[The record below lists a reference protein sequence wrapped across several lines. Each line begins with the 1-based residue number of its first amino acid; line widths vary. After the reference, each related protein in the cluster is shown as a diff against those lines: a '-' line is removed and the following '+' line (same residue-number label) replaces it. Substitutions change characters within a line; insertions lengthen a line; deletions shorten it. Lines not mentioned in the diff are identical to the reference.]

1 MNSFDELCTKI
12 SQDIDAKEI
21 RSRSRTEQEQIRF
34 NYAVRHQLIE
44 LWKKHHTHKD
54 NQSSIQKNKNFYS
67 ALQQYRDPYLTYR
80 MAIQTFEGLQKLDL
94 IEVTKNGFYDHVK
107 MEGNLTRYKATP
119 KLNEMLNELDGHPL
133 INLPPNLDS
142 NTILLRQKIDGRRML
157 APYDEDKDTEQWRI
171 NLREINGC
179 FSRHILDL
187 RIKDSEVE
195 SLQERLLSDSEKEP
209 IDLTNKVLVRI
220 FINNSFGEGGRFYRG
235 WWQNVPSEYRPF
247 ITIESKHTQEL
258 DYSQLN
264 PNMIYSLYNHELG
277 SEDAYSRV
285 LGEEHRDVVKEAFN
299 AMFQSNTSLESKP
312 KDINLDNIEMTW
324 KELKQAILNAHKP
337 IKDLFFTGLGNKLQ
351 FEDSIMAENVMLQFA
366 RMDYPALPI
375 HDSFI
380 MHHAF
385 GNDGSKEE
393 SELEEAMRRAFHDR
407 FHRDIGISRELI
419 KRPETKDKN
428 NTHPEITED
437 LEDLEE
443 LLDGESDY
451 SLWHARDN
459 MWMRKK

>member
-12 SQDIDAKEI
+12 SQDIDTKEI

-80 MAIQTFEGLQKLDL
+80 MAIQAFEGLQKLDL
-94 IEVTKNGFYDHVK
+94 IEVTKNGFYDRIK
-107 MEGNLTRYKATP
+107 MEGNLTRYRATT
-119 KLNEMLNELDGHPL
+119 KLSEMLGELDGHPL
-133 INLPPNLDS
+133 IDLPTNLDI
-142 NTILLRQKIDGRRML
+142 NTILLRHKIDGRRML
-157 APYDEDKDTEQWRI
+157 VPYEEDKDTEQWRI
-171 NLREINGC
+171 NLKEINAC
-179 FSRHILDL
+179 FSRHMLDL

-195 SLQERLLSDSEKEP
+195 ALQERLLSDSEKEA
-209 IDLTNKVLVRI
+209 IDLTKKLLIRI
-220 FINNSFGEGGRFYRG
+220 FINSSFGEGGRFYRG

-247 ITIESKHTQEL
+247 ITINSKSTQEH

-285 LGEEHRDVVKEAFN
+285 IGPEHRDVVKEAFN
-299 AMFQSNTSLESKP
+299 AMFQANTSLESKP
-312 KDINLDNIEMTW
+312 RGINIDEIGMTW
-324 KELKQAILNAHKP
+324 KELRQAILDAHKP
-337 IKDLFFTGLGNKLQ
+337 IKNLFFTGLGNKLQ

-366 RMDYPALPI
+366 RMDYPALPV

-385 GNDGSKEE
+385 GNHG
-393 SELEEAMRRAFHDR
+393 ELEEAMRRAFHDR
-407 FHRDIGISRELI
+407 FHRDIGISRELVI
-419 KRPETKDKN
+419 RQEMKDTSNK
-428 NTHPEITED
+428 TREVKEG
-437 LEDLEE
+437 LEE
-443 LLDGESDY
+443 LLDAESDY
-451 SLWHARDN
+451 SLWKKRDD
-459 MWMRKK
+459 MWMRRK

>member
-34 NYAVRHQLIE
+34 NYAVRNQLIE

-80 MAIQTFEGLQKLDL
+80 MAIQAFEGLQKLDL
-94 IEVTKNGFYDHVK
+94 IEVTKNGFYDRIK
-107 MEGNLTRYKATP
+107 MESSLTRYRATP
-119 KLNEMLNELDGHPL
+119 QLSELLGELDGHPL
-133 INLPPNLDS
+133 IDLPPNLDA
-142 NTILLRQKIDGRRML
+142 NTILLRKKIDGRNIL
-157 APYDEDKDTEQWRI
+157 IPYEEDKDTEQWRI
-171 NLREINGC
+171 NLREINAC
-179 FSRHILDL
+179 FSRHMIDL

-195 SLQERLLSDSEKEP
+195 ALQERLLSDSDKEP
-209 IDLTNKVLVRI
+209 IDLTKKVLVRI

-247 ITIESKHTQEL
+247 ITINTKSTQEH

-285 LGEEHRDVVKEAFN
+285 LGDEHREVVKEAFN

-407 FHRDIGISRELI
+407 FHRDIGISRELVV
-419 KRPETKDKN
+419 RQEMKDTSNK
-428 NTHPEITED
+428 TREVKEG
-437 LEDLEE
+437 LKE
-443 LLDGESDY
+443 LLDAESDY
-451 SLWHARDN
+451 SLWKKRDD
-459 MWMRKK
+459 MWMRRK

>member
-1 MNSFDELCTKI
+1 MNSFEELCTKI

-67 ALQQYRDPYLTYR
+67 ALQQYRDPYLTYQ

-107 MEGNLTRYKATP
+107 MEGNLTRYRATP
-119 KLNEMLNELDGHPL
+119 KLSEMLNELDGHPL
-133 INLPPNLDS
+133 IDLPPNLDI
-142 NTILLRQKIDGRRML
+142 NTILLRHKIDGRRML
-157 APYDEDKDTEQWRI
+157 VPYEEDKDTEQWRI
-171 NLREINGC
+171 NLSEINEC
-179 FSRHILDL
+179 FSRHLLDL
-187 RIKDSEVE
+187 RIKDSEIE
-195 SLQERLLSDSEKEP
+195 ALQDRLLSDSEKEP
-209 IDLTNKVLVRI
+209 IDLTKKLLVRI

-247 ITIESKHTQEL
+247 ITINSKSTQEH

-299 AMFQSNTSLESKP
+299 AMFQAHTTLESKP
-312 KDINLDNIEMTW
+312 KDINLNNIEMTW

-407 FHRDIGISRELI
+407 FHRDIGISRELVVRQEI
-419 KRPETKDKN
+419 K
-428 NTHPEITED
+428 NTSNKTPQVT
-437 LEDLEE
+437 EDLEE
-443 LLDGESDY
+443 LLDAESDY
-451 SLWHARDN
+451 SLWENRDD
-459 MWMRKK
+459 MWKRRK

>member
-80 MAIQTFEGLQKLDL
+80 MAIQAFEGLQKLDL
-94 IEVTKNGFYDHVK
+94 IEVTKNGFYDRIK
-107 MEGNLTRYKATP
+107 MESSLTRYRATP
-119 KLNEMLNELDGHPL
+119 QLSELLGELDGHPL
-133 INLPPNLDS
+133 IDLPPNLDA
-142 NTILLRQKIDGRRML
+142 NTILLRKKIDGRNIL
-157 APYDEDKDTEQWRI
+157 IPYEEDKDTEQWRI
-171 NLREINGC
+171 NLREINAC
-179 FSRHILDL
+179 FSRHMIDL

-195 SLQERLLSDSEKEP
+195 ALQERLLSDSDKEP
-209 IDLTNKVLVRI
+209 IDLTKKVLVRI

-247 ITIESKHTQEL
+247 ITINTKSTQEH

-285 LGEEHRDVVKEAFN
+285 LGDEHREVVKEAFN

-407 FHRDIGISRELI
+407 FHRDIGISRELVVRQEI
-419 KRPETKDKN
+419 K
-428 NTHPEITED
+428 NTSNKTPQVT
-437 LEDLEE
+437 EDLEE
-443 LLDGESDY
+443 LLDAESDY
-451 SLWHARDN
+451 SLWENRDD
-459 MWMRKK
+459 MWKRRK

>member
-1 MNSFDELCTKI
+1 MNSFEELCNKI
-12 SQDIDAKEI
+12 SQDIDTKEI

-54 NQSSIQKNKNFYS
+54 NHSSIQKNKNFYS

-80 MAIQTFEGLQKLDL
+80 MAIQAFEGLQKLDL
-94 IEVTKNGFYDHVK
+94 IEVTKNGFYDRIK
-107 MEGNLTRYKATP
+107 MESNLTRYRATP
-119 KLNEMLNELDGHPL
+119 KLSEMLNELDGHPL
-133 INLPPNLDS
+133 IDLPPNLDS
-142 NTILLRQKIDGRRML
+142 NTILLRKKIDGRNML
-157 APYDEDKDTEQWRI
+157 IPYEEDKDTEQWRV
-171 NLREINGC
+171 NLKEINSC
-179 FSRHILDL
+179 FSRHMIDL

-195 SLQERLLSDSEKEP
+195 ALQERLLSDSKKEP
-209 IDLTNKVLVRI
+209 IDLNKKVLVRI
-220 FINNSFGEGGRFYRG
+220 FINSSFGEGGRFYRG

-247 ITIESKHTQEL
+247 ITINSKYTQEH

-285 LGEEHRDVVKEAFN
+285 LGPEHRDVVKQAFN
-299 AMFQSNTSLESKP
+299 AMFQRNKPLESKP
-312 KDINLDNIEMTW
+312 KGINIDEIGMTW
-324 KELKQAILNAHKP
+324 KELRQAILNAHKP

-351 FEDSIMAENVMLQFA
+351 FEDSIIAENVMLQFA
-366 RMDYPALPI
+366 KMDYPTLPI

-385 GNDGSKEE
+385 GNDGSKQE

-407 FHRDIGISRELI
+407 FHRDIGISRELVV
-419 KRPETKDKN
+419 RQETKYVSNK
-428 NTHPEITED
+428 TREVTEG
-437 LEDLEE
+437 LEE
-443 LLDGESDY
+443 LLDAESDY
-451 SLWHARDN
+451 SLWKNRDDL
-459 MWMRKK
+459 WMRRK

>member
-1 MNSFDELCTKI
+1 MNSFEELCNKI
-12 SQDIDAKEI
+12 SQDIDTKEI

-54 NQSSIQKNKNFYS
+54 NHSSIQKNKNFYS

-80 MAIQTFEGLQKLDL
+80 MAIQAFEGLQKLDL
-94 IEVTKNGFYDHVK
+94 IEVTKNGFYDRIK
-107 MEGNLTRYKATP
+107 MESNLTRYRATP
-119 KLNEMLNELDGHPL
+119 KLSEMLNELDGHPL
-133 INLPPNLDS
+133 IDLPPNLDS
-142 NTILLRQKIDGRRML
+142 NTILLRKKIDGRNML
-157 APYDEDKDTEQWRI
+157 IPYEEDKDTEQWRV
-171 NLREINGC
+171 NLKEINSC
-179 FSRHILDL
+179 FSRHMIDL

-195 SLQERLLSDSEKEP
+195 ALQERLLSDSKKEP
-209 IDLTNKVLVRI
+209 IDLTKKVLVRI
-220 FINNSFGEGGRFYRG
+220 FINSSFGEGGRFYRG

-247 ITIESKHTQEL
+247 ITINSKYTQEH

-285 LGEEHRDVVKEAFN
+285 LGPEHRDVVKQAFN
-299 AMFQSNTSLESKP
+299 AMFQRDKPLESKP
-312 KDINLDNIEMTW
+312 KGINIDEIGMTW
-324 KELKQAILNAHKP
+324 KELRQAILNAHKP

-351 FEDSIMAENVMLQFA
+351 FEDSIIAENVMLQFA
-366 RMDYPALPI
+366 KMDYPTLPI

-393 SELEEAMRRAFHDR
+393 SELEEAIRRAFHDR
-407 FHRDIGISRELI
+407 FHRDIGISRELVV
-419 KRPETKDKN
+419 RQETKYVSNK
-428 NTHPEITED
+428 TREVTEG
-437 LEDLEE
+437 LEE
-443 LLDGESDY
+443 LLDAESDY
-451 SLWHARDN
+451 SLWKNRDD
-459 MWMRKK
+459 MWMNRK

>member
-1 MNSFDELCTKI
+1 MDSFDELCTKI
-12 SQDIDAKEI
+12 SQDIDTKEI

-80 MAIQTFEGLQKLDL
+80 MAIQAFEGLQKLDL
-94 IEVTKNGFYDHVK
+94 IEVTKNGFYDHIK
-107 MEGNLTRYKATP
+107 MEGNLTRYRATP
-119 KLNEMLNELDGHPL
+119 QLSEMLTELDGHPL
-133 INLPPNLDS
+133 FDLPPNLDI
-142 NTILLRQKIDGRRML
+142 NTILLRHKIDGRKML
-157 APYDEDKDTEQWRI
+157 APYEEDKDTEQWRI
-171 NLREINGC
+171 NLKEINAC
-179 FSRHILDL
+179 FSRHMLDL

-195 SLQERLLSDSEKEP
+195 ALQERLLSDSEKEP
-209 IDLTNKVLVRI
+209 IDLTKKLLVRI
-220 FINNSFGEGGRFYRG
+220 FINSSFGEGGRFYRG

-247 ITIESKHTQEL
+247 ITINSKSTQEH

-285 LGEEHRDVVKEAFN
+285 IGPEHRDVVKESFN
-299 AMFQSNTSLESKP
+299 AMFQANTSLESKP
-312 KDINLDNIEMTW
+312 TGINIDEIGMTW
-324 KELKQAILNAHKP
+324 KELRQAILDTHKP

-366 RMDYPALPI
+366 KMDYPALPV

-385 GNDGSKEE
+385 GNHG
-393 SELEEAMRRAFHDR
+393 ELEEAMRRAFHDR
-407 FHRDIGISRELI
+407 FHRDIGISRELVI
-419 KRPETKDKN
+419 RQETKRTSNK
-428 NTHPEITED
+428 TREVSEG
-437 LEDLEE
+437 LEE
-443 LLDGESDY
+443 LLEADSDY
-451 SLWHARDN
+451 SMWKNRDD
-459 MWMRKK
+459 MWMRRK

>member
-1 MNSFDELCTKI
+1 MNSFEELCNKI
-12 SQDIDAKEI
+12 SQDIDTKEI

-54 NQSSIQKNKNFYS
+54 NHSSIQKNKNFYS

-80 MAIQTFEGLQKLDL
+80 MAIQAFEGIQKLDL
-94 IEVTKNGFYDHVK
+94 IEVTKNGFYDRIK
-107 MEGNLTRYKATP
+107 MEGNLTRYRATP
-119 KLNEMLNELDGHPL
+119 KLSEMLDELDGHPL
-133 INLPPNLDS
+133 IDLPPNLDS
-142 NTILLRQKIDGRRML
+142 NTILLRKKIDGRNML
-157 APYDEDKDTEQWRI
+157 IPYEEDKDTEQWRV
-171 NLREINGC
+171 NLKEINSC
-179 FSRHILDL
+179 FSRHMIDL

-195 SLQERLLSDSEKEP
+195 ALQERLLSDSKKEP
-209 IDLTNKVLVRI
+209 IDLNKKVLVRI
-220 FINNSFGEGGRFYRG
+220 FINSSFGEGGRFYRG

-247 ITIESKHTQEL
+247 ITINSKYTQEH

-285 LGEEHRDVVKEAFN
+285 LGPEHRDVVKQAFN
-299 AMFQSNTSLESKP
+299 AMFQRNKPLESKP
-312 KDINLDNIEMTW
+312 KGINIDEIGMTW
-324 KELKQAILNAHKP
+324 KELRQAILNAHKP

-351 FEDSIMAENVMLQFA
+351 FEDSIIAENVMLQFA
-366 RMDYPALPI
+366 KMDYPTLPI

-385 GNDGSKEE
+385 GNDGSKQE

-407 FHRDIGISRELI
+407 FHRDIGISRELVV
-419 KRPETKDKN
+419 RQETKYVSNK
-428 NTHPEITED
+428 TREVTEG
-437 LEDLEE
+437 LEE
-443 LLDGESDY
+443 LLDAESDY
-451 SLWHARDN
+451 SLWKNRDD
-459 MWMRKK
+459 MWMNRK

>member
-80 MAIQTFEGLQKLDL
+80 MAIQAFEGLQKLDL
-94 IEVTKNGFYDHVK
+94 IEVTKNGFYSHIK
-107 MEGNLTRYKATP
+107 MEGNLTRYRATP
-119 KLNEMLNELDGHPL
+119 KLSEMLGELDGHPL
-133 INLPPNLDS
+133 IDLPTNLDI
-142 NTILLRQKIDGRRML
+142 NTILLRHKIDGRRML
-157 APYDEDKDTEQWRI
+157 VPYEEDKDTEQWRI
-171 NLREINGC
+171 NLREINAC
-179 FSRHILDL
+179 FSRHMLDL

-195 SLQERLLSDSEKEP
+195 ALQERLLSDSEKEP
-209 IDLTNKVLVRI
+209 IDLTKKLLIRI
-220 FINNSFGEGGRFYRG
+220 FINSSFGEGGRFYRG

-247 ITIESKHTQEL
+247 ITINSKSTQEH

-285 LGEEHRDVVKEAFN
+285 IGPEHRDVVKEAFN
-299 AMFQSNTSLESKP
+299 AMFQANTSLESKP
-312 KDINLDNIEMTW
+312 RGINIDEIGMTW
-324 KELKQAILNAHKP
+324 KELRQAILDAHKP

-407 FHRDIGISRELI
+407 FHRDIGISRELVV
-419 KRPETKDKN
+419 RQEMKDTSNK
-428 NTHPEITED
+428 TREVKEG
-437 LEDLEE
+437 LEE
-443 LLDGESDY
+443 LLDAESDY
-451 SLWHARDN
+451 SLWKKRDD
-459 MWMRKK
+459 MWMRRK

>member
-34 NYAVRHQLIE
+34 NYAVKHQLIE

-80 MAIQTFEGLQKLDL
+80 MAIQAFEGLQKLDL
-94 IEVTKNGFYDHVK
+94 IEVTKNGFYSHIK

-119 KLNEMLNELDGHPL
+119 KLSEMLNELDGHPL
-133 INLPPNLDS
+133 IDLQPNLDF
-142 NTILLRQKIDGRRML
+142 NTILLRNIIDGRRML
-157 APYDEDKDTEQWRI
+157 VPYEEDKDTEQWRI
-171 NLREINGC
+171 NLSEINEC
-179 FSRHILDL
+179 FSRHLLDL
-187 RIKDSEVE
+187 RIKDSEIE
-195 SLQERLLSDSEKEP
+195 ALQDRLLSDSEKEP
-209 IDLTNKVLVRI
+209 IDLTKKLLVRI

-247 ITIESKHTQEL
+247 ITINSKSTQEH

-285 LGEEHRDVVKEAFN
+285 IGPEHRDVVKEAFN
-299 AMFQSNTSLESKP
+299 AMFQANTSLESKP
-312 KDINLDNIEMTW
+312 RGINIDEIGMTW
-324 KELKQAILNAHKP
+324 KELRQAILDAHKP
-337 IKDLFFTGLGNKLQ
+337 IKDIFFIGLGNKLQ

-366 RMDYPALPI
+366 RMDYPALPV

-385 GNDGSKEE
+385 GNHG
-393 SELEEAMRRAFHDR
+393 ELEEAMRRAFHNR
-407 FHRDIGISRELI
+407 FHRDIGISRELVI
-419 KRPETKDKN
+419 RQEMKDTSNK
-428 NTHPEITED
+428 TREVKEG
-437 LEDLEE
+437 LEE
-443 LLDGESDY
+443 LLDAESDY
-451 SLWHARDN
+451 SLWKKRDD
-459 MWMRKK
+459 MWMRRK

>member
-34 NYAVRHQLIE
+34 NYAVKHQLIE

-80 MAIQTFEGLQKLDL
+80 MAIQAFEGLQKLDL
-94 IEVTKNGFYDHVK
+94 IEVTKNGFYSHIK

-119 KLNEMLNELDGHPL
+119 KLSEMLNELDGHPL
-133 INLPPNLDS
+133 IDLQPNLDF
-142 NTILLRQKIDGRRML
+142 NTILLRNIIDGRRML
-157 APYDEDKDTEQWRI
+157 VPYEEDKDTEQWRI
-171 NLREINGC
+171 NLSEINEC
-179 FSRHILDL
+179 FSRHLLDL
-187 RIKDSEVE
+187 RIKDSEIE
-195 SLQERLLSDSEKEP
+195 ALQDRLLSDSEKEP
-209 IDLTNKVLVRI
+209 IDLTKKLLVRI

-247 ITIESKHTQEL
+247 ITINSKSTQEH

-285 LGEEHRDVVKEAFN
+285 LGPEHRDVVKEAFN
-299 AMFQSNTSLESKP
+299 AMFQANTSLESKP
-312 KDINLDNIEMTW
+312 RGINIDEIGMTW
-324 KELKQAILNAHKP
+324 KELRQAILDSHKP

-366 RMDYPALPI
+366 KMDYPALPV

-385 GNDGSKEE
+385 GNDGSKQE

-407 FHRDIGISRELI
+407 FHRDIGVSRELVI
-419 KRPETKDKN
+419 RQEMKDTTNK
-428 NTHPEITED
+428 TREVTE
-437 LEDLEE
+437 ELEE
-443 LLDGESDY
+443 FLDAERDY
-451 SLWHARDN
+451 SLWENRDN
-459 MWMRKK
+459 MWMRRK

>member
-12 SQDIDAKEI
+12 SQDIDTKEI

-34 NYAVRHQLIE
+34 NYAVKHQLIE

-80 MAIQTFEGLQKLDL
+80 MAIQSFEGLQKLDL
-94 IEVTKNGFYDHVK
+94 IEVTKNGFYDRIK
-107 MEGNLTRYKATP
+107 MEGNLTRYRATT
-119 KLNEMLNELDGHPL
+119 KLSEMLGELDVHPL
-133 INLPPNLDS
+133 IDLPTNLDI
-142 NTILLRQKIDGRRML
+142 NTILLRHKIDGRRML
-157 APYDEDKDTEQWRI
+157 VPYEEDKDTEQWRI
-171 NLREINGC
+171 NLKEINAC
-179 FSRHILDL
+179 FSRHMLDL

-195 SLQERLLSDSEKEP
+195 ALQERLLSDSEKEP
-209 IDLTNKVLVRI
+209 IDLTKKLLVRI
-220 FINNSFGEGGRFYRG
+220 FINGSFGEGGRFYRG

-247 ITIESKHTQEL
+247 ITINSKSTQEH

-285 LGEEHRDVVKEAFN
+285 IGPEHRDVVKEAFN
-299 AMFQSNTSLESKP
+299 AMFQANTSLESKP
-312 KDINLDNIEMTW
+312 RGINIDEIGMTW
-324 KELKQAILNAHKP
+324 KELRQAILDAHKP
-337 IKDLFFTGLGNKLQ
+337 IKNLFFTGLGNKLQ

-366 RMDYPALPI
+366 RKDYPALPV

-385 GNDGSKEE
+385 GNHG
-393 SELEEAMRRAFHDR
+393 ELEEAMRRAFHDR
-407 FHRDIGISRELI
+407 FHRDIGISRELVV
-419 KRPETKDKN
+419 RQEMKDTSNK
-428 NTHPEITED
+428 TREVKEG
-437 LEDLEE
+437 LEE
-443 LLDGESDY
+443 LLDAESDY
-451 SLWHARDN
+451 SLWKKRDD
-459 MWMRKK
+459 MWMRRK

>member
-12 SQDIDAKEI
+12 SQDIDTKEI

-34 NYAVRHQLIE
+34 NYAVKHQLIE

-80 MAIQTFEGLQKLDL
+80 MAIQAFEGLQKLDL
-94 IEVTKNGFYDHVK
+94 IEVTKNGFYSHIK

-119 KLNEMLNELDGHPL
+119 KLSEMLNELDGHPL
-133 INLPPNLDS
+133 IDLQPNLDF
-142 NTILLRQKIDGRRML
+142 NTILLRNIIDGRRML
-157 APYDEDKDTEQWRI
+157 VPYEEDKDTEQWRI
-171 NLREINGC
+171 NLSEINEC
-179 FSRHILDL
+179 FSRHLLDL
-187 RIKDSEVE
+187 RIKDSEIE
-195 SLQERLLSDSEKEP
+195 ALQDRLLSDSEKEP
-209 IDLTNKVLVRI
+209 IDLTKKLLVRI

-247 ITIESKHTQEL
+247 ITINSKSTQEH

-285 LGEEHRDVVKEAFN
+285 IGPEHRDVVKEAFN
-299 AMFQSNTSLESKP
+299 AMFQANTSLESKP
-312 KDINLDNIEMTW
+312 TGINIDELGMTS
-324 KELKQAILNAHKP
+324 KELRQAILDAHKP

-407 FHRDIGISRELI
+407 FHRDIGISRELVV
-419 KRPETKDKN
+419 RQEMKDTSNK
-428 NTHPEITED
+428 TREVKEG
-437 LEDLEE
+437 LEE
-443 LLDGESDY
+443 LLDAESDY
-451 SLWHARDN
+451 SLWKKRDD
-459 MWMRKK
+459 MWMRRK

>member
-34 NYAVRHQLIE
+34 NYAVKHQLIE

-80 MAIQTFEGLQKLDL
+80 MAIQAFEGLQKLDL
-94 IEVTKNGFYDHVK
+94 IEVTKNGFYSHIK

-119 KLNEMLNELDGHPL
+119 KLSEMLNELDGHPL
-133 INLPPNLDS
+133 IDLQPNLDF
-142 NTILLRQKIDGRRML
+142 NTILLRNIIDGRRML
-157 APYDEDKDTEQWRI
+157 VPYEEDKDTEQWRI
-171 NLREINGC
+171 NLSEINEC
-179 FSRHILDL
+179 FSRHLLDL
-187 RIKDSEVE
+187 RIKDSEIE
-195 SLQERLLSDSEKEP
+195 ALQDRLLSDSEKEP
-209 IDLTNKVLVRI
+209 IDLTKKLLVRI

-247 ITIESKHTQEL
+247 ITINSKSTQEH

-285 LGEEHRDVVKEAFN
+285 IGPEHRDVVKEAFN
-299 AMFQSNTSLESKP
+299 AMFQANTSLESKP
-312 KDINLDNIEMTW
+312 RGINIDEIGMTW
-324 KELKQAILNAHKP
+324 KELRQAILDAHKP
-337 IKDLFFTGLGNKLQ
+337 IKNLFFTGLGNKLQ

-366 RMDYPALPI
+366 RMDYPALPV

-385 GNDGSKEE
+385 GNHG
-393 SELEEAMRRAFHDR
+393 ELEEAMRRAFHNR
-407 FHRDIGISRELI
+407 FHRDIGISRELVI
-419 KRPETKDKN
+419 RQEMKDTSNK
-428 NTHPEITED
+428 TREVKEG
-437 LEDLEE
+437 LEE
-443 LLDGESDY
+443 LLDAESDY
-451 SLWHARDN
+451 SLWKKRDD
-459 MWMRKK
+459 MWMRRK

>member
-1 MNSFDELCTKI
+1 MNSFEELCQKI
-12 SQDIDAKEI
+12 CQDIDSIEI

-54 NQSSIQKNKNFYS
+54 NHSSIQKNKNFYS

-80 MAIQTFEGLQKLDL
+80 MAIQAFEGLQKLDL
-94 IEVTKNGFYDHVK
+94 IEVTKNGFYDRIK
-107 MEGNLTRYKATP
+107 MESNLTRYRATP
-119 KLNEMLNELDGHPL
+119 KLSEMLNELDGHPL
-133 INLPPNLDS
+133 IDLPPNLDS
-142 NTILLRQKIDGRRML
+142 NTILLRKKIDGRNML
-157 APYDEDKDTEQWRI
+157 IPYEEDKDTEQWRV
-171 NLREINGC
+171 NLKEINSC
-179 FSRHILDL
+179 FSRHMIDL

-195 SLQERLLSDSEKEP
+195 ALQERLLSDSKKEP
-209 IDLTNKVLVRI
+209 IDLNKKVLVRI
-220 FINNSFGEGGRFYRG
+220 FINSSFGEGGRFYRG

-247 ITIESKHTQEL
+247 ITINSKYTQEH

-285 LGEEHRDVVKEAFN
+285 LGPEHRDVVKQAFN
-299 AMFQSNTSLESKP
+299 AMFQRNKPLESKP
-312 KDINLDNIEMTW
+312 KGINIDEIGMTW
-324 KELKQAILNAHKP
+324 KELRQAILNAHKP

-351 FEDSIMAENVMLQFA
+351 FEDSIIAENVMLQFA
-366 RMDYPALPI
+366 KMDYPTLPI

-385 GNDGSKEE
+385 GNDGSKQE

-407 FHRDIGISRELI
+407 FHRDIGISRELVV
-419 KRPETKDKN
+419 RQETKYVSNK
-428 NTHPEITED
+428 TREVTEG
-437 LEDLEE
+437 LEE
-443 LLDGESDY
+443 LLDAESDY
-451 SLWHARDN
+451 SLWKNRDDL
-459 MWMRKK
+459 WMRRK

>member
-12 SQDIDAKEI
+12 SQDIDTKEI

-80 MAIQTFEGLQKLDL
+80 MAIQAFEGLQKLDL
-94 IEVTKNGFYDHVK
+94 IEVTKNGFYDRIK

-119 KLNEMLNELDGHPL
+119 KLSEMLNELDGHPL
-133 INLPPNLDS
+133 IDLQPNLDF
-142 NTILLRQKIDGRRML
+142 NTILLRNIIDGRRML
-157 APYDEDKDTEQWRI
+157 VPYEEDKDTEQWRI
-171 NLREINGC
+171 NLSEINEC
-179 FSRHILDL
+179 FSRHLLDL
-187 RIKDSEVE
+187 RIKDSEIE
-195 SLQERLLSDSEKEP
+195 ALQDRLLSDSEKEP
-209 IDLTNKVLVRI
+209 IDLTKKLLVRI

-247 ITIESKHTQEL
+247 ITINSKSTQEH

-285 LGEEHRDVVKEAFN
+285 IGPKHRDVVKEAFN
-299 AMFQSNTSLESKP
+299 AMFQANTSLESKP
-312 KDINLDNIEMTW
+312 RGINIDEIGMTW
-324 KELKQAILNAHKP
+324 KELRQAILDAHKP
-337 IKDLFFTGLGNKLQ
+337 IKNLFFTGLGNKLQ

-366 RMDYPALPI
+366 RMDYPALPV

-385 GNDGSKEE
+385 GNHG
-393 SELEEAMRRAFHDR
+393 ELEEAMRRAFHNR
-407 FHRDIGISRELI
+407 FHRDIGISRELVI
-419 KRPETKDKN
+419 RQEMKDTSNK
-428 NTHPEITED
+428 TREVKEG
-437 LEDLEE
+437 LEE
-443 LLDGESDY
+443 LLDAESDY
-451 SLWHARDN
+451 SLWKKRDD
-459 MWMRKK
+459 MWMRRK

>member
-12 SQDIDAKEI
+12 SQDIDTKEV

-34 NYAVRHQLIE
+34 NYAVRTQLIE

-54 NQSSIQKNKNFYS
+54 NQSSLQKNKNFYS
-67 ALQQYRDPYLTYR
+67 ALKQYRDPYLTYR

-94 IEVTKNGFYDHVK
+94 IEVTKNGFYDHIK

-119 KLNEMLNELDGHPL
+119 KLSEMLNELDGHPL
-133 INLPPNLDS
+133 IDLPTNLDI
-142 NTILLRQKIDGRRML
+142 NTILLRHKIDGRRML
-157 APYDEDKDTEQWRI
+157 VPYEEDKDTEQWRI
-171 NLREINGC
+171 NLREINAC
-179 FSRHILDL
+179 FSRHMLDL

-195 SLQERLLSDSEKEP
+195 ALQERLLSDSDKEP
-209 IDLTNKVLVRI
+209 IDLTKKLLVRI

-235 WWQNVPSEYRPF
+235 WWQNIPSEYRPF
-247 ITIESKHTQEL
+247 ITINTKSTQEH

-285 LGEEHRDVVKEAFN
+285 LGPEHREVVKEAFN
-299 AMFQSNTSLESKP
+299 AMFQANTSLESKP

-324 KELKQAILNAHKP
+324 KELRQAILDAHKP

-366 RMDYPALPI
+366 RMDYPALPV

-407 FHRDIGISRELI
+407 FHRDIGISRELVI
-419 KRPETKDKN
+419 RQKTK
-428 NTHPEITED
+428 NTTNKTREVTEG
-437 LEDLEE
+437 LEE
-443 LLDGESDY
+443 LLDAESDY
-451 SLWHARDN
+451 SLWEKRDD
-459 MWMRKK
+459 MWRLRK

>member
-1 MNSFDELCTKI
+1 MNSFEELCNKI
-12 SQDIDAKEI
+12 SQDIDTKEI

-54 NQSSIQKNKNFYS
+54 NHSSIQKNKNFYS

-80 MAIQTFEGLQKLDL
+80 MAIQAFEGIQKLDL
-94 IEVTKNGFYDHVK
+94 IEVTKNGFYDRIK
-107 MEGNLTRYKATP
+107 MESNLTRYRATP
-119 KLNEMLNELDGHPL
+119 KLSEMLNELDGHPL
-133 INLPPNLDS
+133 IDLPPNLDS
-142 NTILLRQKIDGRRML
+142 NTILLRKKIDGRNML
-157 APYDEDKDTEQWRI
+157 IPYEEDKDTEQWRV
-171 NLREINGC
+171 NLKEINSC
-179 FSRHILDL
+179 FSRHMIDL

-195 SLQERLLSDSEKEP
+195 ALQERLLSDSKKEP
-209 IDLTNKVLVRI
+209 IDLNKKVLVRI
-220 FINNSFGEGGRFYRG
+220 FINSSFGEGGRFYRG

-247 ITIESKHTQEL
+247 ITINSKQTQEH

-285 LGEEHRDVVKEAFN
+285 LGPEHRDVVKQAFN
-299 AMFQSNTSLESKP
+299 AMFQRNKPLESKP
-312 KDINLDNIEMTW
+312 KGINIDEIGMTW
-324 KELKQAILNAHKP
+324 KELRQAILNAHKP

-351 FEDSIMAENVMLQFA
+351 FEDSIIAENVMLQFA
-366 RMDYPALPI
+366 KMDYPTLPI

-385 GNDGSKEE
+385 GNDGSKQE

-407 FHRDIGISRELI
+407 FHRDIGISRELVV
-419 KRPETKDKN
+419 RQETKYVSN
-428 NTHPEITED
+428 ETREVTEG
-437 LEDLEE
+437 LEE
-443 LLDGESDY
+443 LLDAESDY
-451 SLWHARDN
+451 SLWKNRDDL
-459 MWMRKK
+459 WMRRK

>member
-1 MNSFDELCTKI
+1 
-12 SQDIDAKEI
+12 
-21 RSRSRTEQEQIRF
+21 
-34 NYAVRHQLIE
+34 
-44 LWKKHHTHKD
+44 
-54 NQSSIQKNKNFYS
+54 
-67 ALQQYRDPYLTYR
+67 
-80 MAIQTFEGLQKLDL
+80 
-94 IEVTKNGFYDHVK
+94 

-277 SEDAYSRV
+277 SEDAYS
-285 LGEEHRDVVKEAFN
+285 L
-299 AMFQSNTSLESKP
+299 SL
-312 KDINLDNIEMTW
+312 
-324 KELKQAILNAHKP
+324 
-337 IKDLFFTGLGNKLQ
+337 
-351 FEDSIMAENVMLQFA
+351 
-366 RMDYPALPI
+366 I
-375 HDSFI
+375 HI
-380 MHHAF
+380 
-385 GNDGSKEE
+385 
-393 SELEEAMRRAFHDR
+393 
-407 FHRDIGISRELI
+407 
-419 KRPETKDKN
+419 
-428 NTHPEITED
+428 
-437 LEDLEE
+437 
-443 LLDGESDY
+443 
-451 SLWHARDN
+451 
-459 MWMRKK
+459 

>member
-1 MNSFDELCTKI
+1 MNSFEELCNKI
-12 SQDIDAKEI
+12 SQDIDTKEI

-54 NQSSIQKNKNFYS
+54 NHSSIQKNKNFYS

-80 MAIQTFEGLQKLDL
+80 MAIQAFEGLQKLDL
-94 IEVTKNGFYDHVK
+94 IEVTKNGFYDRIK
-107 MEGNLTRYKATP
+107 MESNLTRYRATP
-119 KLNEMLNELDGHPL
+119 KLSEMLNELDGHPL
-133 INLPPNLDS
+133 IDLPPNLDS
-142 NTILLRQKIDGRRML
+142 NTILLRKKIDGRNML
-157 APYDEDKDTEQWRI
+157 IPYEEDKDTEQWRV
-171 NLREINGC
+171 NLKEINSC
-179 FSRHILDL
+179 FSRHMIDL

-195 SLQERLLSDSEKEP
+195 ALQERLLSDSKKEP
-209 IDLTNKVLVRI
+209 IDLNKKVLVRI
-220 FINNSFGEGGRFYRG
+220 FINSSFGEGGRFYRG

-247 ITIESKHTQEL
+247 ITINSKYTQEH

-285 LGEEHRDVVKEAFN
+285 LGPEHRDVVKQAFN
-299 AMFQSNTSLESKP
+299 AMFQRNKPLESKP
-312 KDINLDNIEMTW
+312 KGINIDEIGMTW
-324 KELKQAILNAHKP
+324 KELRQAILNAHKP

-351 FEDSIMAENVMLQFA
+351 FIDSVIAEKIMLQFA
-366 RMDYPALPI
+366 KMDYPTLPI

-385 GNDGSKEE
+385 GNDGSKQE

-407 FHRDIGISRELI
+407 FHRDIGISRELVV
-419 KRPETKDKN
+419 RQETKYVSNK
-428 NTHPEITED
+428 TREVTEG
-437 LEDLEE
+437 LEE
-443 LLDGESDY
+443 LLDAESDY
-451 SLWHARDN
+451 SLWKNRDDL
-459 MWMRKK
+459 WMRRK

>member
-34 NYAVRHQLIE
+34 NYAVKHQLIE

-80 MAIQTFEGLQKLDL
+80 MAIQAFEGLQKLDL
-94 IEVTKNGFYDHVK
+94 IEVTKNGFYSHIK

-119 KLNEMLNELDGHPL
+119 KLSEMLNELDGHPL
-133 INLPPNLDS
+133 IDLQPNLDF
-142 NTILLRQKIDGRRML
+142 NTILLRNIIDGRRML
-157 APYDEDKDTEQWRI
+157 VPYEEDKDTEQWRI
-171 NLREINGC
+171 NLSEINEC
-179 FSRHILDL
+179 FSRHLLDL
-187 RIKDSEVE
+187 RIKDSEIE
-195 SLQERLLSDSEKEP
+195 ALQDRLLSDSEKEP
-209 IDLTNKVLVRI
+209 IDLTKKLLVRI

-247 ITIESKHTQEL
+247 ITINSKSTQEH

-285 LGEEHRDVVKEAFN
+285 IGPEHRDVVKEAFN
-299 AMFQSNTSLESKP
+299 AMFQANTSLESKP
-312 KDINLDNIEMTW
+312 RGINIDEIGMTW
-324 KELKQAILNAHKP
+324 KELRQAILNAHKP

-366 RMDYPALPI
+366 RMDYPALPV

-385 GNDGSKEE
+385 GNHG
-393 SELEEAMRRAFHDR
+393 ELEEAMRRAFHDR
-407 FHRDIGISRELI
+407 FHRDIGISRELVI
-419 KRPETKDKN
+419 RQEMKDTSNK
-428 NTHPEITED
+428 TREVKEG
-437 LEDLEE
+437 LEE
-443 LLDGESDY
+443 LLDAESDY
-451 SLWHARDN
+451 SLWKKRDD
-459 MWMRKK
+459 MWMRRK

>member
-1 MNSFDELCTKI
+1 MNSFEELCTKI

-67 ALQQYRDPYLTYR
+67 ALQQYRDPHLTYR

-94 IEVTKNGFYDHVK
+94 IEVTKNGFYDRIK
-107 MEGNLTRYKATP
+107 MESSLTRYRATP
-119 KLNEMLNELDGHPL
+119 QLSELLGELDGHPL
-133 INLPPNLDS
+133 IDLPPNLDA
-142 NTILLRQKIDGRRML
+142 NTILLRKKIDGRNIL
-157 APYDEDKDTEQWRI
+157 IPYEEDKDTQQWRI
-171 NLREINGC
+171 NLREINAC
-179 FSRHILDL
+179 FSRHMLDL

-195 SLQERLLSDSEKEP
+195 ALQERLLSDSDKEP

-247 ITIESKHTQEL
+247 ITINTKSTQEH

-285 LGEEHRDVVKEAFN
+285 LGEEHREVVKEAFN
-299 AMFQSNTSLESKP
+299 AMFQANTSLESKP
-312 KDINLDNIEMTW
+312 KDINLDNIKMTW
-324 KELKQAILNAHKP
+324 KELRQAILNAHKP

-366 RMDYPALPI
+366 RMDYPALPV

-407 FHRDIGISRELI
+407 FHRDIGISRELVV
-419 KRPETKDKN
+419 RQEMKDTSNK
-428 NTHPEITED
+428 TREVKEG
-437 LEDLEE
+437 LEE
-443 LLDGESDY
+443 LLDAESEY
-451 SLWHARDN
+451 SLWKNRDD
-459 MWMRKK
+459 MWKRRK

>member
-1 MNSFDELCTKI
+1 MNSFEALCIKI
-12 SQDIDAKEI
+12 SQDIDNKEI

-34 NYAVRHQLIE
+34 NYAVKHQLIE

-80 MAIQTFEGLQKLDL
+80 MAIQAFEGLLKLDL
-94 IEVTKNGFYDHVK
+94 IEVTKNGFYDRIK
-107 MEGNLTRYKATP
+107 MESSLTRYRATP
-119 KLNEMLNELDGHPL
+119 QLSELLRELDGHPL
-133 INLPPNLDS
+133 IDLQPNLDF
-142 NTILLRQKIDGRRML
+142 NTILLRNIIDGRRML
-157 APYDEDKDTEQWRI
+157 VPYEEDKDTEQWRI
-171 NLREINGC
+171 NLSEINEC
-179 FSRHILDL
+179 FSRHLLDL
-187 RIKDSEVE
+187 RIKDSEIE
-195 SLQERLLSDSEKEP
+195 ALQDRLLSDSEKEP
-209 IDLTNKVLVRI
+209 IDLTKKLLVRI

-247 ITIESKHTQEL
+247 ITINSKSTQEH

-285 LGEEHRDVVKEAFN
+285 IGPKHRDVVKEAFN
-299 AMFQSNTSLESKP
+299 AMFQANTSLESKP
-312 KDINLDNIEMTW
+312 RGINIDEIGMTW
-324 KELKQAILNAHKP
+324 KELRQAILDSHKP

-366 RMDYPALPI
+366 RMDYPALPV

-385 GNDGSKEE
+385 GNHG
-393 SELEEAMRRAFHDR
+393 ELEEAMRRAFHNR
-407 FHRDIGISRELI
+407 FHRDIGISRELVI
-419 KRPETKDKN
+419 RQEMKDTSNK
-428 NTHPEITED
+428 TREVKEG
-437 LEDLEE
+437 LEE
-443 LLDGESDY
+443 LLDAESDY
-451 SLWHARDN
+451 SLWKKRDD
-459 MWMRKK
+459 MWMRRK

>member
-80 MAIQTFEGLQKLDL
+80 MAIQAFEGLQKLDL
-94 IEVTKNGFYDHVK
+94 IEVTKNGFYDRIK
-107 MEGNLTRYKATP
+107 MESSLTRYRATP
-119 KLNEMLNELDGHPL
+119 QLSELLGELDGHPL
-133 INLPPNLDS
+133 IDLPPNLDA
-142 NTILLRQKIDGRRML
+142 NTILLRKKIDGRNIL
-157 APYDEDKDTEQWRI
+157 IPYEEDKDTEQWRI
-171 NLREINGC
+171 NLREINAC
-179 FSRHILDL
+179 FSRHMIDL

-195 SLQERLLSDSEKEP
+195 VLQERLLSDSEKEP
-209 IDLTNKVLVRI
+209 IDLTKKVLVRI
-220 FINNSFGEGGRFYRG
+220 FINSSFGEGGRFYRG

-247 ITIESKHTQEL
+247 ITINSKSTQEH

-299 AMFQSNTSLESKP
+299 AMFQANTLLESKP

-324 KELKQAILNAHKP
+324 KELRQSILNAHKP

-351 FEDSIMAENVMLQFA
+351 FEDSIIAENVMLQFA
-366 RMDYPALPI
+366 RMDYPALPV

-385 GNDGSKEE
+385 GNHG
-393 SELEEAMRRAFHDR
+393 ELEEAMRRAFHDR
-407 FHRDIGISRELI
+407 FHRDIGISRELVV
-419 KRPETKDKN
+419 RQEMKDTSNK
-428 NTHPEITED
+428 TREVKEG
-437 LEDLEE
+437 LEDL
-443 LLDGESDY
+443 LDTESEY
-451 SLWHARDN
+451 SLWKKRDD
-459 MWMRKK
+459 MWMRRK